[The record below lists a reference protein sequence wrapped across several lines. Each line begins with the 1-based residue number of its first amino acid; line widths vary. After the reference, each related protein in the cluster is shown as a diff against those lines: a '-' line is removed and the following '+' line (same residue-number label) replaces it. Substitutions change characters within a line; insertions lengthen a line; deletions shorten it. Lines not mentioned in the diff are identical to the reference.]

1 MAKYTI
7 KKGDTLSSI
16 AREFN
21 TTVDVLVETNGIE
34 NKNLIYAGHTIDIPD
49 SNTDTSLT
57 GGGNVSYTVTDTNS
71 GAVTDNTLKSDV
83 SNSYTE
89 WKNKDKPSYNSVYK
103 DDIEN
108 TSKELSER
116 EFSYDVNEDEA
127 YHRYRDSV
135 KNSAELALADAMG
148 IATSLTGGYSN
159 SYAQLVGQAAYADTM
174 KAADEKIPEF
184 YKEAYNRYSEETDNI
199 EDRLE
204 ILLDMD
210 DAEWDRYI
218 DMLDEYN
225 DEGERLFDQMRDM
238 SDEEFDRF
246 YAMYKLSVK

>member
-21 TTVDVLVETNGIE
+21 TTVDALAETNGIE

-49 SNTDTSLT
+49 LNAGSIST
-57 GGGNVSYTVTDTNS
+57 GGENVSYTVTDTNS
-71 GAVTDNTLKSDV
+71 GTMTDKSLKNDVT
-83 SNSYTE
+83 NSYTE
-89 WKNKDKPSYNSVYK
+89 WKNRDKTIYNGVYK

-108 TSKELSER
+108 TRKQLSER
-116 EFSYDVNEDEA
+116 EFLYDVNEDEA
-127 YHRYRDSV
+127 YQRYRDSV

-148 IATSLTGGYSN
+148 IASSLTGGYSN
-159 SYAQLVGQAAYADTM
+159 SYAHLAGQAAYADTM
-174 KAADEKIPEF
+174 KTADEKIFDF

-210 DAEWDRYI
+210 DTEWDRYV

-225 DEGERLFDQMRDM
+225 NEGEILFDQMRDM

>member
-21 TTVDVLVETNGIE
+21 TTVDALAKTNGIE

-49 SNTDTSLT
+49 TDAGNILS
-57 GGGNVSYTVTDTNS
+57 GGGDINYTVVDTTNNTVSDNS
-71 GAVTDNTLKSDV
+71 LKNDV
-83 SNSYTE
+83 DNSYSA
-89 WKNKDKPSYNSVYK
+89 WKNKEKPIYNNAYT
-103 DDIEN
+103 DDIKS
-108 TSKELSER
+108 TVKELSDR
-116 EFSYDVNEDEA
+116 DFSYDVNNDEA
-127 YHRYRDSV
+127 YKRYRDSV

-148 IATSLTGGYSN
+148 IASYLTGGYTS
-159 SYAQLVGQAAYADTM
+159 SYAQLAGQAAYADTM
-174 KAADEKIPEF
+174 KSADEKISDF
-184 YKEAYNRYSEETDNI
+184 YKEAYNRYTEETDNI

-210 DAEWDRYI
+210 DTEWDRYI

-225 DEGERLFDQMRDM
+225 NEGEMLFEQLRNL

-246 YAMYKLSVK
+246 YSMYKLSVK